1 MDLGQIRQRA
11 RDVSAEYNPD
21 GLVPFPF
28 ERLIDG
34 CGDIDLVMLDSMPA
48 HVSGAIYFEDA
59 RFTVL
64 VNGTKPESRQYF
76 TAAHELGHYF
86 LHNDWLREHG
96 DSGFVDFS
104 NTTDSQGMLL
114 RADQPIEVDVQKEL
128 EANNFAAELLMP
140 EDKVRAA
147 WKVTNDIVACAE
159 IFLVSASAMATRLE
173 RLNLLP

>member
-1 MDLGQIRQRA
+1 MDLAKIIQRA
-11 RDVSAEYNPD
+11 RDVSAACNPE

-28 ERLIDG
+28 ERLLEER
-34 CGDIDLVMLDSMPA
+34 GDVDLVMLDSMPT
-48 HVSGAIYFEDA
+48 HVSGAIYFDDG
-59 RFTVL
+59 RFMIL
-64 VNGTKPESRQYF
+64 VNGTKPEPRQYF
-76 TAAHELGHYF
+76 TVAHELGHYF
-86 LHNDWLREHG
+86 LHDDWLRAHG

-114 RADQPIEVDVQKEL
+114 RADQAIEVDVQKEL

-147 WKVTNDIVACAE
+147 WKVTHDIVACAE

-173 RLNLLP
+173 RLSLLP

>member
-1 MDLGQIRQRA
+1 MDLEEIKRRA
-11 RDVSAEYNPD
+11 REVSAAHNPE

-28 ERLIDG
+28 ERLVEQR
-34 CGDIDLVMLDSMPA
+34 GDIDIVMLDSMPA
-48 HVSGAIYFEDA
+48 HVSGAIYFEA
-59 RFTVL
+59 KRFMIL
-64 VNGTKPESRQYF
+64 VNTSKPEPRQYF
-76 TAAHELGHYF
+76 TIAHELGHYF
-86 LHNDWLREHG
+86 LHDGWLRTHG

-104 NTTDSQGMLL
+104 NTTDGQGMLL

-147 WKVTNDIVACAE
+147 WEVTKDIVACAE

-173 RLNLLP
+173 KLNLLP